1 MQLGNPAA
9 CVDLLIK
16 TQRVPEAA
24 IFARTYAPNK
34 VPEAVTAWR
43 GELKSKKRDKLAAAI
58 ADPTE
63 TPDLFEEGWK
73 DSTTHDSTPE
83 QTHPPLP
90 LGKLSLDYLSPGLSL
105 TRMPESSISTMTATT
120 TDIDEDEFVDA

>member
-34 VPEAVTAWR
+34 VPEAVSAWR
-43 GELKSKKRDKLAAAI
+43 GDLKSKKRDKLAAAI

-63 TPDLFEEGWK
+63 TPELFEEGWK
-73 DSTTHDSTPE
+73 DSTTRESTPE

-90 LGKLSLDYLSPGLSL
+90 LAGQPPLVYLSPGLSL
-105 TRMPESSISTMTATT
+105 TK
-120 TDIDEDEFVDA
+120 DARTHDLDYDCNND